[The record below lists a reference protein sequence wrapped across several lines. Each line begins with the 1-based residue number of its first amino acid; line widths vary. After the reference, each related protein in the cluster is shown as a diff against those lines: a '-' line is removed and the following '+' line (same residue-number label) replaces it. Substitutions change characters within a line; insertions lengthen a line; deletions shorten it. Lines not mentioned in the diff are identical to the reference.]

1 MGITNYDV
9 SGAPHGWP
17 HQTNRDLRRKWS
29 MYIDPFWAGVAAT
42 LLAEVAAITALVIIK
57 VKKEIGGKE

>member
-1 MGITNYDV
+1 
-9 SGAPHGWP
+9 
-17 HQTNRDLRRKWS
+17 

-57 VKKEIGGKE
+57 VSPLIYRKSRGSACILMGSYSEISI

>member
-1 MGITNYDV
+1 
-9 SGAPHGWP
+9 
-17 HQTNRDLRRKWS
+17 

-57 VKKEIGGKE
+57 VKKEIGGKD